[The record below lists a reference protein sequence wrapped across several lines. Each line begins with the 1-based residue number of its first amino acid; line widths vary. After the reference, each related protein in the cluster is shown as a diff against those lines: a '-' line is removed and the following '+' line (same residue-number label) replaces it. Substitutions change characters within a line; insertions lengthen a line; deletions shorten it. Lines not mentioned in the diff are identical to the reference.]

1 MTETGALYG
10 KSLYDLAA
18 SEMISDEIMKQLEM
32 VQDLF
37 RENEDYIRL
46 LLEPSIAKKERLA
59 LLDQAFGEALHP
71 YVLNFLKILTEK
83 GILREFHSCVETYR
97 SLYCKDQGIADAKV
111 TSAAALEPEQLKLLR
126 EKLES
131 MSGKRVLLRQ
141 RVDPSVLGGLL
152 VEMDGR
158 QYDGTVKG
166 RLSDLRRKLTETVL

>member
-18 SEMISDEIMKQLEM
+18 SESLSDEIMKQLEL
-32 VQDLF
+32 VQGLF

-46 LLEPSIAKKERLA
+46 LQEPSIAKKERLA

-71 YVLNFLKILTEK
+71 YLLNFLKILTEK
-83 GILREFHSCVETYR
+83 GILREYYSCAENYR
-97 SLYCKDQGIADAKV
+97 RLYCKDQGIADAKV
-111 TSAAALEPEQLKLLR
+111 TSAATLESEQLRLLQ

-131 MSGKRVLLRQ
+131 ISGKKVLLQ
-141 RVDPSVLGGLL
+141 QKIDPSVLGGLL

>member
-10 KSLYDLAA
+10 KSLYDLAV
-18 SEMISDEIMKQLEM
+18 SETISDEVMKQLEM

-37 RENEDYIRL
+37 HENEDYICL

-59 LLDQAFGEALHP
+59 LLDQAFGDALHP

-83 GILREFHSCVETYR
+83 GILREFRAAAETYR
-97 SLYCKDQGIADAKV
+97 RLYCRDQGIADARV
-111 TSAAALEPEQLKLLR
+111 TSAAMLEPEQLKLLR

-131 MSGKRVLLRQ
+131 MSGKRVLLQQ

-152 VEMDGR
+152 VELDGR

-166 RLSDLRRKLTETVL
+166 RLSDLRKKLAETVL

>member
-46 LLEPSIAKKERLA
+46 LLEPSIAQKERLA

-97 SLYCKDQGIADAKV
+97 RLYCKDQGIADAKV

-131 MSGKRVLLRQ
+131 MSGKRVLLQQ

>member
-18 SEMISDEIMKQLEM
+18 SESLSDEIMKQLEL
-32 VQDLF
+32 VQGLF

-46 LLEPSIAKKERLA
+46 LQEPSIAKKERLA

-71 YVLNFLKILTEK
+71 YLLNFLKILTEK
-83 GILREFHSCVETYR
+83 GILREYYSCAENYR
-97 SLYCKDQGIADAKV
+97 RLYCKDQGIADAKV
-111 TSAAALEPEQLKLLR
+111 TSAATLESEQLRLLQ

-131 MSGKRVLLRQ
+131 ISGKKVLLQ
-141 RVDPSVLGGLL
+141 QKIDPSVLGGLL
-152 VEMDGR
+152 VDMDGR

>member
-1 MTETGALYG
+1 MTGTGALYG

-18 SEMISDEIMKQLEM
+18 SETLSDEIMKQLET
-32 VQDLF
+32 VQGLF

-46 LLEPSIAKKERLA
+46 LQEPSIAKKERLG

-71 YVLNFLKILTEK
+71 YLLNFLKILTEK
-83 GILREFHSCVETYR
+83 GILREFNSCAGTYR
-97 SLYCKDQGIADAKV
+97 SLYCKDHGIADAKV
-111 TSAAALEPEQLKLLR
+111 TSAAALEPGQLELLQ

-131 MSGKRVLLRQ
+131 ISGKKVLLQ
-141 RVDPSVLGGLL
+141 QKVDPSVLGGLL

-166 RLSDLRRKLTETVL
+166 RLSDLRRRLTETVL

>member
-18 SEMISDEIMKQLEM
+18 SESLSDEIMKQLEL
-32 VQDLF
+32 VQGLF

-46 LLEPSIAKKERLA
+46 LQEPSIAKKERLA

-71 YVLNFLKILTEK
+71 YLLNFLKILTEK
-83 GILREFHSCVETYR
+83 GILREYYSCAENYR
-97 SLYCKDQGIADAKV
+97 RLYCKDQGIADAKV
-111 TSAAALEPEQLKLLR
+111 TSAATLEPEQLRLLQ

-131 MSGKRVLLRQ
+131 ISGKKVLLQ
-141 RVDPSVLGGLL
+141 QKIDPSVLGGLL